1 MTSAKFLMDCG
12 FSMTASLNSCLLRTV
27 KFSVINEKVVDCLIR
42 TAYNTNHQHR
52 KTQMAKFVISKEEA
66 IVAVRNQYG
75 LPESVEIE
83 INKDCSIEQD
93 DFAWQNVPSNWKYHR
108 APEIA
113 DCYTLIDVMKRDGS
127 ILTGSPSD
135 WWGCWSQNGSY
146 ADIVKFRKANGY

>member
-1 MTSAKFLMDCG
+1 
-12 FSMTASLNSCLLRTV
+12 
-27 KFSVINEKVVDCLIR
+27 
-42 TAYNTNHQHR
+42 
-52 KTQMAKFVISKEEA
+52 MAKFVISMEEA

-93 DFAWQNVPSNWKYHR
+93 DFAWQNVPSNWKYNR

-127 ILTGSPSD
+127 ILTGPPSD
-135 WWGCWSQNGSY
+135 WWECWCQDGSY
-146 ADIVKFRKANGY
+146 ADIVKFRKANDY

>member
-1 MTSAKFLMDCG
+1 
-12 FSMTASLNSCLLRTV
+12 
-27 KFSVINEKVVDCLIR
+27 
-42 TAYNTNHQHR
+42 
-52 KTQMAKFVISKEEA
+52 MAKFVISMEEA

-108 APEIA
+108 APEPA

-135 WWGCWSQNGSY
+135 WWGCWCQYGAY
-146 ADIVKFRKANGY
+146 TDIVKFRKANDY